1 MISKIRKVITAIL
14 KKLYDVLCIFNL
26 QFTLLVALVGVV
38 LYFTGALSEHGG
50 VLIAFCLSFIA
61 SVVLSIVLTIRKL
74 LGLGKK
80 KEEKSKVQIVA
91 QQPNSE
97 GEQIAPSV
105 AEQPQPVISAP
116 KYPVYYQVRQN
127 KNYLY
132 AEYEDRYEL
141 FQKTP
146 QGLKRI
152 RTDYKR

>member
-80 KEEKSKVQIVA
+80 KEEKSNA
-91 QQPNSE
+91 
-97 GEQIAPSV
+97 
-105 AEQPQPVISAP
+105 
-116 KYPVYYQVRQN
+116 
-127 KNYLY
+127 
-132 AEYEDRYEL
+132 
-141 FQKTP
+141 
-146 QGLKRI
+146 
-152 RTDYKR
+152 